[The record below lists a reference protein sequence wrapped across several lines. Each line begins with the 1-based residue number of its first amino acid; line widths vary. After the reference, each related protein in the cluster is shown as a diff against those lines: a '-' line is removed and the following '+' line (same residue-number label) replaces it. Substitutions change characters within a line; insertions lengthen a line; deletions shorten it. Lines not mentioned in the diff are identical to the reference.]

1 MATYIKGADTYLP
14 DIKPFTPDYKFLS
27 AVLETRQD
35 KYDTNFKATNEL
47 YNKVVYAD
55 LSREDTKERRDQY
68 AEQIAPQIEKIS
80 GMDLS
85 LQQNVNAARDVF
97 APFYEDDITV
107 KDVLFTSRY
116 REEMK
121 TANLLLNSPDR
132 SVQSKYWKTGER
144 AMQYQMD
151 AFINASP
158 DKAMQMA
165 LPKYV
170 PDANLF
176 EMGQQLLENMDPPL
190 KMKRDRFAKKPNPK
204 YNPNKPISAT
214 NPKEIINSDWIITEQ
229 NGAQVTGA
237 ALQQI
242 RNRLMEHPRVQAA
255 YQTEAYVKGMD
266 WATAAVKEGR
276 AANLEQGQELW
287 ASETIRRI
295 EGINELRIAQDM
307 QALAKAEKANVSWAN
322 YKGAN
327 GIIEGSQLDNA
338 NTEQLSRTEQF
349 KAALEAKKRI
359 REEAALPSKT
369 LNNTLNKAY
378 SMLMQNNIMNDMRE
392 SAQAFSARDYEYEMN
407 ANPYALKEKQF
418 KYDMSKIRANAANAL
433 NLEKVK
439 QQNRLDLEKYK
450 SDLEGTGINSPLG
463 DALSSGYTT
472 LGDGNTID
480 LATNKKNEVT
490 QNTDMIERT
499 KTQFQEADTKLAANQ
514 VNDIVSMM
522 SLMNP
527 RGDNESEDQTYG
539 ITVTGENGEQKE
551 FRGSISEIKTKLLE
565 QTTNEDGESTGYVNR
580 DLINK
585 IYSDKNEQFSN
596 TRQQALDNPNMVLS
610 KDQRNQY
617 DALYQKMNGI
627 NGTNTQIKGVEQ
639 FVTTAYEKF
648 DEANNITTVNVKKQ
662 NKHVKNL
669 MDNGNFP
676 NIFKD
681 GIPLN
686 KTEYIALVKK
696 GVEDGTITNVDLN
709 WKVDVGTN
717 NKDYM
722 VPAYDLQINPASKTS
737 GVTKIPRYNKDGSRA
752 MMMDNTAIES
762 EASMVYDAIKK
773 GLNKR
778 LTGQLDANVN
788 SGDFNS
794 ARYGIDGSFTDV
806 VSNPTY
812 NYAINPLARNA
823 DNEQEMANMI
833 NQIKTLQANNSTFG
847 MGVGTLGK
855 DSELEQKNDLA
866 LKVYNLWIED
876 LNTWINNP
884 KRSNTD
890 AIAPIG
896 TLAYMPVYDKAKVGD
911 KTHAGYELKF
921 SPEWLA
927 SKVKGPKDSQYG
939 SLTTE
944 DIKKLKGVGT
954 DNNESGIFLV
964 YDQQDDMNVKAKKND
979 YYSST
984 EIDILGGDN
993 NNYHDYTIPNDNGIT
1008 NTAEYRVIKNGTG
1021 DYNFSYNVN
1030 YYNPYDPDAE
1040 NYTEYTT
1047 DSGTVQMDFRNGLM
1061 GIDQQ
1066 MMAMKAQYE
1075 EIRRNN
1081 QALREKDQAIY
1092 GKK

>member
-35 KYDTNFKATNEL
+35 KYDTNFKATNDL

-55 LSREDTKERRDQY
+55 LSRNDTKERRDQY

-85 LQQNVNAARDVF
+85 LAQNVNAAKDVF

-107 KDVLFTSRY
+107 KDVVYTSRY

-132 SVQSKYWKTGER
+132 TVQATYWKTGER

-151 AFINASP
+151 AFINADP
-158 DKAMQMA
+158 DKALQMG

-176 EMGQQLLENMDPPL
+176 EMSQQMLENMDPPL
-190 KMKRDRFAKKPNPK
+190 KMKRDRFAKKANPK
-204 YNPNKPISAT
+204 FNPNKPVSET
-214 NPKEIINSDWIITEQ
+214 NQREIANSDWIITEQ

-242 RNRLMEHPRVQAA
+242 RNRLMEAPRVQAA

-266 WATAAVKEGR
+266 WATQAVNEGR

-287 ASETIRRI
+287 ASETIRRLDK
-295 EGINELRIAQDM
+295 INELRMAQDM
-307 QALAKAEKANVSWAN
+307 QALSKAEKANVSWAN

-327 GIIEGSQLDNA
+327 GIIEGSQLDQA

-369 LNNTLNKAY
+369 LGNTLNKAY
-378 SMLMQNNIMNDMRE
+378 SMLMQNNIMADMRE
-392 SAQAFSARDYEYEMN
+392 SAQAWSARDYEYEMREN
-407 ANPYALKEKQF
+407 KYALQDKQF
-418 KYDMSKIRANAANAL
+418 KMDMSKIRANASNAL

-439 QQNRLDLEKYK
+439 QKNRVDLKLLENE
-450 SDLEGTGINSPLG
+450 LEGSRSNSPLG
-463 DALSSGYTT
+463 DAVSSAYTT

-480 LATNKKNEVT
+480 LATDKKNKITE
-490 QNTDMIERT
+490 NPDMIQRT
-499 KTQFQEADTKLAANQ
+499 KDQFTEADGKLAATQ
-514 VNDIVSMM
+514 VNDIVNMM

-527 RGDNESEDQTYG
+527 RGDNSSQDQTYG
-539 ITVTGENGEQKE
+539 IQVTGENGELKE
-551 FRGSISEIKTKLLE
+551 FRGSIEQIKTKLLE
-565 QTTNEDGESTGYVNR
+565 QSTNDEGVSTGYKNR
-580 DLINK
+580 DLIAK
-585 IYSDKNEQFSN
+585 IYSDKNTEFTN

-610 KDQRNQY
+610 RDQRTSY
-617 DALYQKMNGI
+617 DQLYEKMNGI
-627 NGTNTQIKGVEQ
+627 NGTNTQVKGVEQ
-639 FVTTAYEKF
+639 FVQTAYNKF
-648 DEANNITTVNVKKQ
+648 EEANNVTTASVKKEE
-662 NKHVKNL
+662 KHVRNL

-686 KTEYIALVKK
+686 KEEYINMVKEGIK
-696 GVEDGTITNVDLN
+696 DGKITNVNLD
-709 WKVDVGTN
+709 WKVDTGTN

-722 VPAYDLQINPASKTS
+722 IQATETEYTENYATTVYLRNP
-737 GVTKIPRYNKDGSRA
+737 DGSPKMILDEKA
-752 MMMDNTAIES
+752 VND
-762 EASMVYDAIKK
+762 EAGMVYDALKK

-778 LTGQLDANVN
+778 LTGQQDSNVN

-794 ARYGIDGSFTDV
+794 ARYGINGSFTDV

-812 NYAINPLARNA
+812 NYSINPLVNNP

-833 NQIKTLQANNSTFG
+833 NQVKSLQATNTPYG
-847 MGVGTLGK
+847 LGVGRLNK
-855 DSELEQKNDLA
+855 DSELLSKNALA
-866 LKVYNLWIED
+866 SKVYNLWLED

-896 TLAYMPVYDKAKVGD
+896 VLAYMPVYDKANVGD

-921 SPEWLA
+921 SQEWLA
-927 SKVKGPKDSQYG
+927 SKVKGPKDAEYG
-939 SLTTE
+939 ALTKE
-944 DIKKLKGVGT
+944 DLKKLKGVGE
-954 DNNESGIFLV
+954 NNNDSGIFLV
-964 YDQQDDMNVKAKKND
+964 FDQSQDLNVKAKKND

-984 EIDILGGDN
+984 EIDILGGDDS
-993 NNYHDYTIPNDNGIT
+993 NYHDYSVPNDNGIT
-1008 NTAEYRVIKNGTG
+1008 NTADYRVIKNGTG
-1021 DYNFSYNVN
+1021 NYMLDYSVN
-1030 YYNPYDPDAE
+1030 YYNPYDPNAE
-1040 NYTEYTT
+1040 NYSEYTT
-1047 DSGTVQMDFRNGLM
+1047 DTGTVQMDFRNGLM

-1066 MMAMKAQYE
+1066 MINLQAQYQ

>member
-1 MATYIKGADTYLP
+1 M
-14 DIKPFTPDYKFLS
+14 
-27 AVLETRQD
+27 
-35 KYDTNFKATNEL
+35 
-47 YNKVVYAD
+47 
-55 LSREDTKERRDQY
+55 SREDTKERRDQY

-85 LQQNVNAARDVF
+85 LQQNVNAAKDVF

-107 KDVLFTSRY
+107 KDVVFTSRY

-151 AFINASP
+151 AFINADP

-176 EMGQQLLENMDPPL
+176 EMGQQLLENMEPPL
-190 KMKRDRFAKKPNPK
+190 KMKRDRFAKKANPK

-214 NPKEIINSDWIITEQ
+214 NQKEIVNSDWIITEQ

-295 EGINELRIAQDM
+295 ETINELRMAQDM
-307 QALAKAEKANVSWAN
+307 QALAKAEKANVSWSN

-327 GIIEGSQLDNA
+327 GIIEGSQLDQA

-369 LNNTLNKAY
+369 LGNTLNKAY

-392 SAQAFSARDYEYEMN
+392 SAQAFSARDYEYEMREN
-407 ANPYALKEKQF
+407 QFAVKEKQF

-439 QQNRLDLEKYK
+439 QKNRLELEKYK
-450 SDLEGTGINSPLG
+450 SDLEGTGVNSPLG
-463 DALSSGYTT
+463 DALSTGYTT

-480 LATNKKNEVT
+480 LATNKKNKIT
-490 QNTDMIERT
+490 QNPDMIERT
-499 KTQFQEADTKLAANQ
+499 KDQFNKADTRLAANQ

-527 RGDNESEDQTYG
+527 RGDNASEDQTYG
-539 ITVTGENGEQKE
+539 ITVTGENGESKE

-565 QTTNEDGESTGYVNR
+565 QTTNDEGEFTGYVNR

-585 IYSDKNEQFSN
+585 IYSDKNEEFSN

-610 KDQRNQY
+610 RDQRTQY
-617 DALYQKMNGI
+617 DQLYQKMNGI

-648 DEANNITTVNVKKQ
+648 DEANNATTVTVKKQ
-662 NKHVKNL
+662 NKHVRNL

-686 KTEYIALVKK
+686 KTEYIAMVKE
-696 GVEDGTITNVDLN
+696 GVKEGTITNVDLN

-717 NKDYM
+717 SKDYKIQDKQ
-722 VPAYDLQINPASKTS
+722 VTYTEYGVDEIYLKNP
-737 GVTKIPRYNKDGSRA
+737 DGSKK
-752 MMMDNTAIES
+752 MVLDDKAIES
-762 EASMVYDAIKK
+762 EAGMVYDALKK

-778 LTGQLDANVN
+778 LTGQMDANVK

-794 ARYGIDGSFTDV
+794 ARYGIDGNFSDV

-833 NQIKTLQANNSTFG
+833 NQIKTLQANNATFG

-855 DSELEQKNDLA
+855 DSELEVKNDLA

-896 TLAYMPVYDKAKVGD
+896 TLAYMPVYDKAKQGD

-927 SKVKGPKDSQYG
+927 SKQKGADKSEYG
-939 SLTTE
+939 SLTKD
-944 DIKKLKGVGT
+944 DIKKLKGVGEE
-954 DNNESGIFLV
+954 NNESGIFLV

-993 NNYHDYTIPNDNGIT
+993 NNYHDYVIPNDNGIT

-1030 YYNPYDPDAE
+1030 YYNPYDPNAE

-1047 DSGTVQMDFRNGLM
+1047 DSGTIQMDFRNGLL

>member
-35 KYDTNFKATNEL
+35 KYDTNFKATNDL

-55 LSREDTKERRDQY
+55 LSRNDTKERRDQY

-85 LQQNVNAARDVF
+85 LAQNVNAAKDVF

-107 KDVLFTSRY
+107 KDVVYTSRY

-132 SVQSKYWKTGER
+132 TVQAKYWKTGER

-151 AFINASP
+151 AFINADP
-158 DKAMQMA
+158 DKALQMG

-176 EMGQQLLENMDPPL
+176 EMSQQMLENMDPPL
-190 KMKRDRFAKKPNPK
+190 KMKRDRFAKKANPK
-204 YNPNKPISAT
+204 FNPNKPVSET
-214 NPKEIINSDWIITEQ
+214 NQREIANSDWIITEQ

-242 RNRLMEHPRVQAA
+242 RNRLMEAPRVQAA

-266 WATAAVKEGR
+266 WATQAVNEGR
-276 AANLEQGQELW
+276 AANIEQGQELW
-287 ASETIRRI
+287 ASETIRRLDT
-295 EGINELRIAQDM
+295 INELRMAQDM
-307 QALAKAEKANVSWAN
+307 QALSKAEKANVSWAN

-327 GIIEGSQLDNA
+327 GIIEGSQLDQA

-369 LNNTLNKAY
+369 LGNTLNKAY
-378 SMLMQNNIMNDMRE
+378 SMLMQNNIMGDMRE
-392 SAQAFSARDYEYEMN
+392 AAQAWSARDYEYEMREN
-407 ANPYALKEKQF
+407 KYALQDKQF
-418 KYDMSKIRANAANAL
+418 KMDMSKIRANAKNAL
-433 NLEKVK
+433 NLEGVK
-439 QQNRLDLEKYK
+439 QKNRVDLEVLKTQ
-450 SDLEGTGINSPLG
+450 LEGSRSNSPLG
-463 DALSSGYTT
+463 DAVSTGYTT

-480 LATNKKNEVT
+480 LATNKKNKIT
-490 QNTDMIERT
+490 QNPDMIQRT
-499 KTQFQEADTKLAANQ
+499 KDQFTEADGKLAGTQ
-514 VNDIVSMM
+514 VNDIVNMM

-527 RGDNESEDQTYG
+527 RGDNSSQDQTYG
-539 ITVTGENGEQKE
+539 IQVTGENGELKE
-551 FRGSISEIKTKLLE
+551 FRGSIEQIKTKLLE
-565 QTTNEDGESTGYVNR
+565 QTTNEEGVSTGYKNR
-580 DLINK
+580 DLIAK
-585 IYSDKNEQFSN
+585 IYSDKNTEFTN

-610 KDQRNQY
+610 RDQRTSY
-617 DALYQKMNGI
+617 DQLYEKMNGI
-627 NGTNTQIKGVEQ
+627 NGTNTQVKGVEQ
-639 FVTTAYEKF
+639 FVQTAYNKFEEANTVTTAS
-648 DEANNITTVNVKKQ
+648 VKKEE
-662 NKHVKNL
+662 KHVRNL

-686 KTEYIALVKK
+686 KEEYINMVKEGIK
-696 GVEDGTITNVDLN
+696 DGTITNVNLD
-709 WKVDVGTN
+709 WKVDTGTN

-722 VPAYDLQINPASKTS
+722 IQATETVMNEYTGTTIYLKNP
-737 GVTKIPRYNKDGSRA
+737 DGSKKMVLDDKA
-752 MMMDNTAIES
+752 VDD
-762 EASMVYDAIKK
+762 EAGMVYDALKK

-778 LTGQLDANVN
+778 LTGQQDSNVN

-794 ARYGIDGSFTDV
+794 ARYGINGSFTDV

-812 NYAINPLARNA
+812 NYSINPLVNNP

-833 NQIKTLQANNSTFG
+833 NQVKSLQSNNTPYG
-847 MGVGTLGK
+847 LGVGRLNK
-855 DSELEQKNDLA
+855 DSELLSKNALA
-866 LKVYNLWIED
+866 SKVYNLWLED

-896 TLAYMPVYDKAKVGD
+896 VLAYMPVYDKANVGD

-921 SPEWLA
+921 SSEWLA
-927 SKVKGPKDSQYG
+927 SKVKGPKGAEYG
-939 SLTTE
+939 ALTK
-944 DIKKLKGVGT
+944 DDLKKLKGVGE
-954 DNNESGIFLV
+954 DNNDSGIFLV
-964 YDQQDDMNVKAKKND
+964 FDQQEDLNVKAKKND

-993 NNYHDYTIPNDNGIT
+993 STYHDYTVPNDNGIT
-1008 NTAEYRVIKNGTG
+1008 NTADYRVVKNGTG
-1021 DYNFSYNVN
+1021 NYMLDYSVN
-1030 YYNPYDPDAE
+1030 YYNPYDPNAE

-1047 DSGTVQMDFRNGLM
+1047 DTGTVQMDFRNGLM

-1066 MMAMKAQYE
+1066 MIKMQAQYQ

>member
-35 KYDTNFKATNEL
+35 KYDTNFKATNDL

-55 LSREDTKERRDQY
+55 LSRNDTKERRDQY

-85 LQQNVNAARDVF
+85 LAQNVNAAKDVF

-107 KDVLFTSRY
+107 KDVVYTSRY

-132 SVQSKYWKTGER
+132 TVQAKYWKTGER

-151 AFINASP
+151 AFINADP
-158 DKAMQMA
+158 DKALQMG

-176 EMGQQLLENMDPPL
+176 EMSQQMLENMDPPL
-190 KMKRDRFAKKPNPK
+190 KMKRDRFAKKANPK
-204 YNPNKPISAT
+204 FNPNKPVSET
-214 NPKEIINSDWIITEQ
+214 NQREIANSDWIITEQ

-242 RNRLMEHPRVQAA
+242 RNRLMEAPRVQAA

-266 WATAAVKEGR
+266 WATQAVQEGR
-276 AANLEQGQELW
+276 AANIEQGQELW
-287 ASETIRRI
+287 ASETIRRLDT
-295 EGINELRIAQDM
+295 INGLRMAQDM
-307 QALAKAEKANVSWAN
+307 QALSKAEKANVSWAN

-327 GIIEGSQLDNA
+327 GIIEGSQLDQA

-369 LNNTLNKAY
+369 LGNTLNKAY
-378 SMLMQNNIMNDMRE
+378 SMLMQNNIMDDMRE
-392 SAQAFSARDYEYEMN
+392 SAQAWSARDYEYEMREN
-407 ANPYALKEKQF
+407 KYALQDKQF
-418 KYDMSKIRANAANAL
+418 KMDMSKIRANAKNAL
-433 NLEKVK
+433 NLEGVK
-439 QQNRLDLEKYK
+439 QKNRVDLEVLKTQ
-450 SDLEGTGINSPLG
+450 LEGSRSNSPLG
-463 DALSSGYTT
+463 DAVSTGYTT

-480 LATNKKNEVT
+480 LATNKKNKIT
-490 QNTDMIERT
+490 QNPDMIQRT
-499 KTQFQEADTKLAANQ
+499 KDQFTEADGKLAGTQ
-514 VNDIVSMM
+514 VNDIVNMM

-527 RGDNESEDQTYG
+527 RGDNSSQDQTYG
-539 ITVTGENGEQKE
+539 IQVTGENGELKE
-551 FRGSISEIKTKLLE
+551 FRGSIEQIKTKLLE
-565 QTTNEDGESTGYVNR
+565 QSTDEEGVSTGYKNR
-580 DLINK
+580 DLIAK
-585 IYSDKNEQFSN
+585 IYSDKNTEFTN

-610 KDQRNQY
+610 RDQRTSY
-617 DALYQKMNGI
+617 DQLYEKMNGI
-627 NGTNTQIKGVEQ
+627 NGTNTQVKGVEQ
-639 FVTTAYEKF
+639 FVQTAYNKFEEANTVTTAS
-648 DEANNITTVNVKKQ
+648 VKKEE
-662 NKHVKNL
+662 KHVRNL

-686 KTEYIALVKK
+686 KEEYINMVKEGIK
-696 GVEDGTITNVDLN
+696 DGTITNVNLD
-709 WKVDVGTN
+709 WKVDTGTN

-722 VPAYDLQINPASKTS
+722 IQATETVMTEYTGTTIYLKNP
-737 GVTKIPRYNKDGSRA
+737 DGSKKMVLDDKA
-752 MMMDNTAIES
+752 VDD
-762 EASMVYDAIKK
+762 EAGMVYDALKK

-778 LTGQLDANVN
+778 LTGQQDSNVN

-794 ARYGIDGSFTDV
+794 ARYGINGSFTDV

-812 NYAINPLARNA
+812 NYSINPLVNNP

-833 NQIKTLQANNSTFG
+833 NQVKSLQSNNTPYG
-847 MGVGTLGK
+847 LGVGRLNK
-855 DSELEQKNDLA
+855 DSELLSKNALA
-866 LKVYNLWIED
+866 SKVYNLWLED

-896 TLAYMPVYDKAKVGD
+896 VLAYMPVYDKANVGD

-921 SPEWLA
+921 SSEWLA
-927 SKVKGPKDSQYG
+927 SKVKGPKGAEYG
-939 SLTTE
+939 ALTK
-944 DIKKLKGVGT
+944 DDLKQLKGVGE
-954 DNNESGIFLV
+954 DNNDSGIFLV
-964 YDQQDDMNVKAKKND
+964 FDQQEDLNVKAKKND

-993 NNYHDYTIPNDNGIT
+993 STYHDYTVPNDNGIT
-1008 NTAEYRVIKNGTG
+1008 NTADYRVVKNGTG
-1021 DYNFSYNVN
+1021 NYMLDYSVN
-1030 YYNPYDPDAE
+1030 YYNPYDPNAE
-1040 NYTEYTT
+1040 NYSEYTT
-1047 DSGTVQMDFRNGLM
+1047 DTGTVQMDFRNGLM

-1066 MMAMKAQYE
+1066 MVKMQAQYQ

-1081 QALREKDQAIY
+1081 QALREKDQGIY

>member
-35 KYDTNFKATNEL
+35 KYDTNFKATNDL

-55 LSREDTKERRDQY
+55 LSRNDTKERRDQY

-85 LQQNVNAARDVF
+85 LAQNVNAAKDVF

-107 KDVLFTSRY
+107 KDVVYTSRY

-132 SVQSKYWKTGER
+132 TVQATYWKTGER

-151 AFINASP
+151 AFINADP
-158 DKAMQMA
+158 DKALQMG

-176 EMGQQLLENMDPPL
+176 EMSQQMLENMDPPL
-190 KMKRDRFAKKPNPK
+190 KMKRDRFAKKANPK
-204 YNPNKPISAT
+204 FNPNKPVSET
-214 NPKEIINSDWIITEQ
+214 NQREIANSDWIITEQ

-242 RNRLMEHPRVQAA
+242 RNRLMEAPRVQAA

-266 WATAAVKEGR
+266 WATQAVNEGR

-287 ASETIRRI
+287 ASETIRRLDK
-295 EGINELRIAQDM
+295 INELRMAQDM
-307 QALAKAEKANVSWAN
+307 QALSKAEKANVSWAN

-327 GIIEGSQLDNA
+327 GIIEGSQLDQA

-369 LNNTLNKAY
+369 LGNTLNKAY
-378 SMLMQNNIMNDMRE
+378 SMLMQNNIMADMRE
-392 SAQAFSARDYEYEMN
+392 SAQAWSARDYEYEMREN
-407 ANPYALKEKQF
+407 KYALQDKQF
-418 KYDMSKIRANAANAL
+418 KMDMSKIRANASNAL

-439 QQNRLDLEKYK
+439 QKNRVDLKLLENE
-450 SDLEGTGINSPLG
+450 LEGSRSNSPLG
-463 DALSSGYTT
+463 DAVSSAYTT

-480 LATNKKNEVT
+480 LATDKKNKITE
-490 QNTDMIERT
+490 NPDMIQRT
-499 KTQFQEADTKLAANQ
+499 KDQFTEADGKLAATQ
-514 VNDIVSMM
+514 VNDIVNMM

-527 RGDNESEDQTYG
+527 RGDNSSQDQTYG
-539 ITVTGENGEQKE
+539 IQVTGENGELKE
-551 FRGSISEIKTKLLE
+551 FRGSIEQIKTKLLE
-565 QTTNEDGESTGYVNR
+565 QSTNDEGVSTGYKNR
-580 DLINK
+580 DLIAK
-585 IYSDKNEQFSN
+585 IYSDKNTEFTN

-610 KDQRNQY
+610 RDQRTSY
-617 DALYQKMNGI
+617 DQLYEKMNGI
-627 NGTNTQIKGVEQ
+627 NGTNTQVKGVEQ
-639 FVTTAYEKF
+639 FVQTAYNKF
-648 DEANNITTVNVKKQ
+648 EEANNVTTASVKKEE
-662 NKHVKNL
+662 KHVRNL

-686 KTEYIALVKK
+686 KEEYINMVKEGIK
-696 GVEDGTITNVDLN
+696 DGKITNVNLD
-709 WKVDVGTN
+709 WKVDTGTN

-722 VPAYDLQINPASKTS
+722 IQATETEYATTVYLRNP
-737 GVTKIPRYNKDGSRA
+737 DGSPKMILDEKA
-752 MMMDNTAIES
+752 VND
-762 EASMVYDAIKK
+762 EAGMVYDALKK

-778 LTGQLDANVN
+778 LTGQQDSNVN

-794 ARYGIDGSFTDV
+794 ARYGINGSFTDV

-812 NYAINPLARNA
+812 NYSINPLVNNP

-833 NQIKTLQANNSTFG
+833 NQVKSLQATNTPYG
-847 MGVGTLGK
+847 LGVGRLNK
-855 DSELEQKNDLA
+855 DSELLSKNALA
-866 LKVYNLWIED
+866 SKVYNLWLED

-896 TLAYMPVYDKAKVGD
+896 VLAYMPVYDKANVGD

-921 SPEWLA
+921 SQEWLA
-927 SKVKGPKDSQYG
+927 SKVKGPKDAEYG
-939 SLTTE
+939 ALTKE
-944 DIKKLKGVGT
+944 DLKKLKGVGE
-954 DNNESGIFLV
+954 NNNDSGIFLV
-964 YDQQDDMNVKAKKND
+964 FDQSQDLNVKAKKND

-984 EIDILGGDN
+984 EIDILGGDDS
-993 NNYHDYTIPNDNGIT
+993 NYHDYSVPNDNGIT
-1008 NTAEYRVIKNGTG
+1008 NTADYRVIKNGTG
-1021 DYNFSYNVN
+1021 NYMLDYSVN
-1030 YYNPYDPDAE
+1030 YYNPYDPNAE
-1040 NYTEYTT
+1040 NYSEYTT
-1047 DSGTVQMDFRNGLM
+1047 DTGTVQMDFRNGLM

-1066 MMAMKAQYE
+1066 MINLQAQYQ

>member
-55 LSREDTKERRDQY
+55 LSRNDTKERRDQY

-85 LQQNVNAARDVF
+85 LQQNVNAAKDVF

-107 KDVLFTSRY
+107 KDVVFTSRY

-151 AFINASP
+151 AFINADA

-176 EMGQQLLENMDPPL
+176 EMGQQLLENMEPPL

-214 NPKEIINSDWIITEQ
+214 NPKEIANTDWIITEQ

-266 WATAAVKEGR
+266 WATAAVKDGR

-295 EGINELRIAQDM
+295 ETLNEIRIAQDM

-327 GIIEGSQLDNA
+327 GLIEGSQLDKA
-338 NTEQLSRTEQF
+338 NTEQLSKTEQF

-359 REEAALPSKT
+359 REEAALPSQT

-378 SMLMQNNIMNDMRE
+378 SMLMQNNIMDDMRE
-392 SAQAFSARDYEYEMN
+392 SAQAFSARDYEYVMREN
-407 ANPYALKEKQF
+407 EYALKEKQF
-418 KYDMSKIRANAANAL
+418 KYDMSKIRANAANQL

-439 QQNRLDLEKYK
+439 QKNRLDLEKYK
-450 SDLEGTGINSPLG
+450 SELEGTGVNSPLG
-463 DALSSGYTT
+463 DALSTGYTT

-480 LATNKKNEVT
+480 LATNKKNKVT
-490 QNTDMIERT
+490 QNADMIERT
-499 KTQFQEADTKLAANQ
+499 KDQFHKADTKLAANQ

-527 RGDNESEDQTYG
+527 RGDNASEDQTYG
-539 ITVTGENGEQKE
+539 ITVTGENGESKE

-565 QTTNEDGESTGYVNR
+565 QTTNDEGESTGYVNR

-585 IYSDKNEQFSN
+585 IYSDKNEEFSN

-610 KDQRNQY
+610 KDQRTQY
-617 DALYQKMNGI
+617 DQLYEKMNGM

-648 DEANNITTVNVKKQ
+648 DEANNITTVAVKKEE
-662 NKHVKNL
+662 KHVRNL

-686 KTEYIALVKK
+686 KEEYIAMVKK
-696 GVEDGTITNVDLN
+696 GVEEGTITNVDLN
-709 WKVDVGTN
+709 WKVDTGTN
-717 NKDYM
+717 AKDYKIQAIEE
-722 VPAYDLQINPASKTS
+722 VITEYGVDKVYLTNP
-737 GVTKIPRYNKDGSRA
+737 DGSKK
-752 MMMDNTAIES
+752 MVLDEKAIQD
-762 EASMVYDAIKK
+762 EAGMVYDALKK

-778 LTGQLDANVN
+778 LTGQMDANVK

-833 NQIKTLQANNSTFG
+833 NQIKSLQANNTTFG

-890 AIAPIG
+890 AIAPVG

-921 SPEWLA
+921 SSEWLA
-927 SKVKGPKDSQYG
+927 SKVKGTAGDVNKQFG
-939 SLTTE
+939 ALTTA
-944 DIKKLKGVGT
+944 DISKLKGVGV

-993 NNYHDYTIPNDNGIT
+993 NNYHDYTVPNDNGIT

-1030 YYNPYDPDAE
+1030 YYNPYDPNAE
-1040 NYTEYTT
+1040 SYTEYTT
-1047 DSGTVQMDFRNGLM
+1047 DSGTIQMDYRNGLM

>member
-35 KYDTNFKATNEL
+35 KYDTNFKATNDL

-55 LSREDTKERRDQY
+55 LSRNDTKERRDQY

-85 LQQNVNAARDVF
+85 LAQNVNAAKDVF
-97 APFYEDDITV
+97 APFYEDDMTV
-107 KDVLFTSRY
+107 KDVVYTSRY

-132 SVQSKYWKTGER
+132 SVQAKYWKTGER

-151 AFINASP
+151 EFINADP
-158 DKAMQMA
+158 DKALQMG

-176 EMGQQLLENMDPPL
+176 EMSQQMLENMDPPL
-190 KMKRDRFAKKPNPK
+190 KMKRDRFAKKANPK
-204 YNPNKPISAT
+204 FNPNKPVSET
-214 NPKEIINSDWIITEQ
+214 NQREIANSDWIITEQ

-242 RNRLMEHPRVQAA
+242 RNRLMEAPRVQAA

-266 WATAAVKEGR
+266 WATQAVKEGR

-287 ASETIRRI
+287 ASETIRRVDK
-295 EGINELRIAQDM
+295 INELRMNQDM
-307 QALAKAEKANVSWAN
+307 QALSKAEKANVSWAN

-327 GIIEGSQLDNA
+327 GIIEGSQLDQA

-369 LNNTLNKAY
+369 LGNTLNKAY
-378 SMLMQNNIMNDMRE
+378 SMLMQNNIMDDMRE
-392 SAQAFSARDYEYEMN
+392 SAQAWSARDYEYEMREN
-407 ANPYALKEKQF
+407 KYALKDKQF
-418 KYDMSKIRANAANAL
+418 KMDMAKIRANAKNAL
-433 NLEKVK
+433 NLEGVK
-439 QQNRLDLEKYK
+439 QKNRIDLEILKTE
-450 SDLEGTGINSPLG
+450 LEGSRSNSPLG
-463 DALSSGYTT
+463 DAVSTGYTT

-480 LATNKKNEVT
+480 LATNKKNKIT
-490 QNTDMIERT
+490 QNPNMIQRT
-499 KTQFQEADTKLAANQ
+499 RDQFTEADGKLAATQ
-514 VNDIVSMM
+514 VNDIVNMM

-527 RGDNESEDQTYG
+527 RGDNSSQDQTYG
-539 ITVTGENGEQKE
+539 IQVTGENGELKE
-551 FRGSISEIKTKLLE
+551 FRGSIEQIKTKLLE
-565 QTTNEDGESTGYVNR
+565 QSTNEEGVSTGYKNR
-580 DLINK
+580 DLIAK
-585 IYSDKNEQFSN
+585 IYSDKNTEFTN

-610 KDQRNQY
+610 RDQRTSY
-617 DALYQKMNGI
+617 DQLYEKMNGI
-627 NGTNTQIKGVEQ
+627 NGTNTQVKGVEQ
-639 FVTTAYEKF
+639 FVQTAYNKFEEANKVTTAS
-648 DEANNITTVNVKKQ
+648 VKKED
-662 NKHVKNL
+662 KHVRNL

-676 NIFKD
+676 NIFQD

-696 GVEDGTITNVDLN
+696 GIEEGTINNVDLN

-717 NKDYM
+717 NKDYKIQ
-722 VPAYDLQINPASKTS
+722 ATETTYDEYTGHTVYLKNP
-737 GVTKIPRYNKDGSRA
+737 DGSKKMIIDEKA
-752 MMMDNTAIES
+752 VND
-762 EASMVYDAIKK
+762 EAGMVYDALAK

-778 LTGQLDANVN
+778 LTGQQDANVN

-794 ARYGIDGSFTDV
+794 ARYGINGSFTDV

-812 NYAINPLARNA
+812 NYSINPLVNNP

-833 NQIKTLQANNSTFG
+833 NQVKSLQANNTPYG
-847 MGVGTLGK
+847 LGVGRLNK
-855 DSELEQKNDLA
+855 DSELLSKNALA
-866 LKVYNLWIED
+866 SKVYNLWLED

-890 AIAPIG
+890 AIVPIG
-896 TLAYMPVYDKAKVGD
+896 VLAYMPVYDKANVGD

-921 SPEWLA
+921 SQEWLA
-927 SKVKGPKDSQYG
+927 SKVKGPKDAEYG
-939 SLTTE
+939 ALSKDDL
-944 DIKKLKGVGT
+944 KKLKGVGE
-954 DNNESGIFLV
+954 NNNDSGIFLV
-964 YDQQDDMNVKAKKND
+964 FDQQEDLNVKAKKND

-993 NNYHDYTIPNDNGIT
+993 SNYHDYSVPNDNGIT
-1008 NTAEYRVIKNGTG
+1008 NTADYRVIKNGTG
-1021 DYNFSYNVN
+1021 NYMLDYSVN
-1030 YYNPYDPDAE
+1030 YYNPYDPNAE
-1040 NYTEYTT
+1040 NYSEYTT
-1047 DSGTVQMDFRNGLM
+1047 DVGTIQMDFRNGLM

-1066 MMAMKAQYE
+1066 MINLQAQYQ

>member
-55 LSREDTKERRDQY
+55 LSRNDTKERRDQY

-85 LQQNVNAARDVF
+85 LQQNVNAAKDVF

-107 KDVLFTSRY
+107 KDVVFTSRY

-151 AFINASP
+151 AFINADA

-176 EMGQQLLENMDPPL
+176 EMGQQLLENMEPPL

-214 NPKEIINSDWIITEQ
+214 NPKEIANTDWIITEQ

-266 WATAAVKEGR
+266 WATAAVKDGR

-295 EGINELRIAQDM
+295 ETLNEIRIAQDM

-327 GIIEGSQLDNA
+327 GLIEGSQLDKA
-338 NTEQLSRTEQF
+338 NTEQLSKTEQF

-359 REEAALPSKT
+359 REEAALPSQT

-378 SMLMQNNIMNDMRE
+378 SILMQNNIMDDMRE
-392 SAQAFSARDYEYEMN
+392 SAQAFSARDYEYVMREN
-407 ANPYALKEKQF
+407 EYALKEKQF
-418 KYDMSKIRANAANAL
+418 KYDMSKIRANAANQL

-439 QQNRLDLEKYK
+439 QKNRLDLEKYK
-450 SDLEGTGINSPLG
+450 SELEGTGVNSPLG
-463 DALSSGYTT
+463 DALSTGYTT

-480 LATNKKNEVT
+480 LATNKKNKVT
-490 QNTDMIERT
+490 QNADMIERT
-499 KTQFQEADTKLAANQ
+499 KDQFHKADTKLAANQ

-527 RGDNESEDQTYG
+527 RGDNASEDQTYG
-539 ITVTGENGEQKE
+539 ITVTGENGESKE

-565 QTTNEDGESTGYVNR
+565 QTTNDEGESTGYVNR

-585 IYSDKNEQFSN
+585 IYSDKNEEFSN

-610 KDQRNQY
+610 KDQRTQY
-617 DALYQKMNGI
+617 DQLYEKMNGM

-648 DEANNITTVNVKKQ
+648 DEANNITTVAVKKEE
-662 NKHVKNL
+662 KHVRNL

-686 KTEYIALVKK
+686 KEEYIAMVKK
-696 GVEDGTITNVDLN
+696 GVEEGTITNVDLN
-709 WKVDVGTN
+709 WKVDTGTN
-717 NKDYM
+717 AKDYKIQAIEE
-722 VPAYDLQINPASKTS
+722 VITEYGVDKVYLTNP
-737 GVTKIPRYNKDGSRA
+737 DGSKK
-752 MMMDNTAIES
+752 MVLDEKAIQD
-762 EASMVYDAIKK
+762 EAGMVYDALKK

-778 LTGQLDANVN
+778 LTGQMDANVK

-833 NQIKTLQANNSTFG
+833 NQIKSLQANNTTFG
-847 MGVGTLGK
+847 LGVGTLGK

-890 AIAPIG
+890 AIAPVG

-921 SPEWLA
+921 SSEWLA
-927 SKVKGPKDSQYG
+927 SKVKGTAGDVNKQFG
-939 SLTTE
+939 ALTTA
-944 DIKKLKGVGT
+944 DISKLKGVGV

-993 NNYHDYTIPNDNGIT
+993 NNYHDYTVPNDNGIT

-1030 YYNPYDPDAE
+1030 YYNPYDPNAE
-1040 NYTEYTT
+1040 SYTEYTT
-1047 DSGTVQMDFRNGLM
+1047 DSGTIQMDYRNGLM

>member
-35 KYDTNFKATNEL
+35 KYDTNFKATNDL

-55 LSREDTKERRDQY
+55 LSRNDTKERRDQY

-85 LQQNVNAARDVF
+85 LAQNVNAAKDVF

-107 KDVLFTSRY
+107 KDVVYTSRY

-132 SVQSKYWKTGER
+132 TVQATYWKTGER

-151 AFINASP
+151 AFINADP
-158 DKAMQMA
+158 DKALRMG

-176 EMGQQLLENMDPPL
+176 EMSQQMLENMDPPL
-190 KMKRDRFAKKPNPK
+190 KMKRDRFAKKANPK
-204 YNPNKPISAT
+204 FNPNKPVSET
-214 NPKEIINSDWIITEQ
+214 NQREIANSDWIITEQ

-242 RNRLMEHPRVQAA
+242 RNRLMEAPRVQAA

-266 WATAAVKEGR
+266 WATQAVNEGR

-287 ASETIRRI
+287 ASETIRRLDK
-295 EGINELRIAQDM
+295 INELRMAQDM
-307 QALAKAEKANVSWAN
+307 QALSKAEKANVSWAN

-327 GIIEGSQLDNA
+327 GIIEGSQLDQA

-369 LNNTLNKAY
+369 LGNTLNKAY
-378 SMLMQNNIMNDMRE
+378 SMLMQNNIMADMRE
-392 SAQAFSARDYEYEMN
+392 SAQAWSARDYEYEMREN
-407 ANPYALKEKQF
+407 KYALQDKQF
-418 KYDMSKIRANAANAL
+418 KMDMSKIRANASNAL

-439 QQNRLDLEKYK
+439 QKNRVDLKLLENE
-450 SDLEGTGINSPLG
+450 LEGSRSNSPLG
-463 DALSSGYTT
+463 DAVSSAYTT

-480 LATNKKNEVT
+480 LATDKKNKITE
-490 QNTDMIERT
+490 NPDMIQRT
-499 KTQFQEADTKLAANQ
+499 KDQFTEADGKLAATQ
-514 VNDIVSMM
+514 VNDIVNMM

-527 RGDNESEDQTYG
+527 RGDNSSQDQTYG
-539 ITVTGENGEQKE
+539 IQVTGENGELKE
-551 FRGSISEIKTKLLE
+551 FRGSIEQIKTKLLE
-565 QTTNEDGESTGYVNR
+565 QSTNDEGVSTGYKNR
-580 DLINK
+580 DLIAK
-585 IYSDKNEQFSN
+585 IYSDKNTEFTN

-610 KDQRNQY
+610 RDQRTSY
-617 DALYQKMNGI
+617 DQLYEKMNGI
-627 NGTNTQIKGVEQ
+627 NGTNTQVKGVEQ
-639 FVTTAYEKF
+639 FVQTAYNKF
-648 DEANNITTVNVKKQ
+648 EEANNVTTASVKKEE
-662 NKHVKNL
+662 KHVRNL

-686 KTEYIALVKK
+686 KEEYINMVKEGIK
-696 GVEDGTITNVDLN
+696 DGKITNVNLD
-709 WKVDVGTN
+709 WKVDTGTN

-722 VPAYDLQINPASKTS
+722 IQATETEYTENYATTVYLRNP
-737 GVTKIPRYNKDGSRA
+737 DGSPKMILDEKA
-752 MMMDNTAIES
+752 VND
-762 EASMVYDAIKK
+762 EAGMVYDALKK

-778 LTGQLDANVN
+778 LTGQQDSNVN

-794 ARYGIDGSFTDV
+794 ARYGINGSFTDV

-812 NYAINPLARNA
+812 NYSINPLVNNP

-833 NQIKTLQANNSTFG
+833 NQVKSLQATNTPYG
-847 MGVGTLGK
+847 LGVGRLNK
-855 DSELEQKNDLA
+855 DSELLSKNALA
-866 LKVYNLWIED
+866 SKVYNLWLED

-896 TLAYMPVYDKAKVGD
+896 VLAYMPVYDKANVGD

-921 SPEWLA
+921 SQEWLA
-927 SKVKGPKDSQYG
+927 SKVKGPKDAEYG
-939 SLTTE
+939 ALTKE
-944 DIKKLKGVGT
+944 DLKKLKGVGE
-954 DNNESGIFLV
+954 NNNDSGIFLV
-964 YDQQDDMNVKAKKND
+964 FDQSQDLNVKAKKND

-984 EIDILGGDN
+984 EIDILGGDDS
-993 NNYHDYTIPNDNGIT
+993 NYHDYSVPNDNGIT
-1008 NTAEYRVIKNGTG
+1008 NTADYRVIKNGTG
-1021 DYNFSYNVN
+1021 NYMLDYSVN
-1030 YYNPYDPDAE
+1030 YYNPYDPNAE
-1040 NYTEYTT
+1040 NYSEYTT
-1047 DSGTVQMDFRNGLM
+1047 DTGTVQMDFRNGLM

-1066 MMAMKAQYE
+1066 MINLQAQYQ